1 MVTEDKKAYMKQYY
15 DANKKRMIQQIM
27 QRQRLVRNSDKHI
40 EGTREKMINDLNNG
54 TRKFIQMRTLA
65 KYNINI
71 DPKTLKY
78 YHDDSS
84 FYNEDLLEDRQKQ
97 PLETMTDDMP
107 SSALCDGENETIP
120 EGTITDILDK
130 TALSEEDQ
138 ATLRSYVDR
147 YKKHKR
153 KKATI
158 RLIKER
164 LV

>member
-40 EGTREKMINDLNNG
+40 EGTREKLIDALNNG
-54 TRKFIQMRTLA
+54 TRKFLQMRTLA

-84 FYNEDLLEDRQKQ
+84 LEARPTQ
-97 PLETMTDDMP
+97 PFETATDEM
-107 SSALCDGENETIP
+107 STSALCDGEKETIP

-130 TALSEEDQ
+130 PELSDEDQ
-138 ATLRSYVDR
+138 ATLRNYVNK